1 MTSNVTRT
9 NNGKRLMAAIAV
21 LALIACA
28 FVAFAPTEDSN
39 GLSTGT
45 PVAGTEL
52 EGSNVTITTGTDFYI
67 NSEVTITSM
76 TGTTVNIYLGEN
88 GSVTLPGT
96 IATTTIQ
103 TGTFNEETK
112 MITPYLGLSI
122 TGVATKEYSTVD
134 AATGYGVVAPASST
148 VTAGIKIISST
159 GSNIE
164 CYPNGAVVNATLN
177 KEGANVTVINGTVN
191 ASISGYKV
199 DGTDATAS
207 VSIVSSAATTGVVLS
222 YVADDYPT
230 ITSDATAGSVTVNS
244 GTIKVA
250 ATTTGLDKILNA
262 YGSGSANTAG
272 TLLGPTVSS
281 VGTVSTLYVY
291 GEVAD
296 GETTAD
302 AVSFTNAT
310 VDRLTFG
317 TTDKFTVGTTEFSSA
332 TATTLTVSSRTVEI
346 PSTITGSLSL
356 ASGDFTALSGGVI
369 INENSTLSV
378 GVNAVLKLADAQ
390 SDAGIVTLKSATVK
404 TNTPAAFNVYGK
416 LTTTATEAV
425 TLVKDEAAAD
435 DSLKGTFNAYSTATI
450 SEYIIIDATNYR
462 IDGAMKEAIINKD
475 VNSSNTYSQF
485 QTVRVTEDITISE
498 DIKLGILGQ
507 LIIDEGASITIEDG
521 AILYIGAM
529 HTFDPEQDVDDQT
542 TSATASVIMNGDM
555 EIKSGGT
562 FQVVAGKSV
571 DIYGDVETAGT
582 FNATAKTVLKNGASM
597 EVSEG
602 GLLEVSAAFQID
614 SGAEVRMEGT
624 LKSTDISNYGTIT
637 IDGIIDNT
645 AAVKVSLLGNGAK
658 VVINSAQFTTAAN
671 TLTFSDEKL
680 EPAKG
685 VTAVSSTDA
694 NKIVITPT
702 SGTWTTSPKAS
713 HDVIENLTITENV
726 TSTTDSKG
734 VKTYYVTMDIAGMPS
749 AEIAT
754 TGNDALIV
762 AGTGTVG
769 IALTGY
775 NNDYRG
781 VTVSGQLT
789 LGEGITLTN
798 AGKLTV
804 SGQLNQTNNDSEEI
818 VNSTGTIT
826 VTGQIKA
833 LDEIDGT
840 VNAALYE
847 SEENSVRYFI
857 YTTLEE
863 AVAAAPE
870 EIEILGTI
878 TITEDVTIPSPI
890 EVDASGATLIN
901 VGTDKNRDVTLT
913 VNDGAELKSAAKIQV
928 YGTVYFE
935 NNKDSNKSNNIVSD
949 VYTTDGTDAR
959 YTNIYTALAGATDG
973 DTVEI
978 TKEDGAVQI
987 TQNITIIDG
996 VTLKVPAGK
1005 QIQLADGVTVTIE
1018 GTLDAWDAVTAQTKF
1033 AEQASVEE
1041 KTSAID
1047 VTGTF
1052 VSVAAVEYANYFIP
1066 GAYYTISNDDGDF
1079 NYVTPVE
1086 AAAAVA
1092 GDVTGP
1098 IEIYGENAVGEVAF
1112 VGTDDERVNI
1122 VVYGELVAD
1131 SISLTY
1137 ANFGVGTDGTYT
1149 GSYTGAVGAA
1159 AGTVEVVDATG
1170 FAVSEVTIN
1179 ETSKVIITGSPSAF
1193 EQSEDFDV
1201 TIAAGTVYAES
1212 DTTGSTA
1219 YNFTV
1224 YTLTVASGATFNVDG
1239 AGNVASITE
1248 DLIVEGTAN
1257 ATDGGRIITKDLIV
1271 LGTFTVGSAVSAD
1284 GILAGQAQATN
1295 AFIGISEKDTL
1306 GTAAT
1311 LNADS
1316 ISGLKVVYLS
1326 AGSTVTDKLVEGMK
1340 STEYYVED
1348 ALYLTVYAVSG
1359 YEPLVNTIAFPDL
1372 AGKEVSAWQY
1382 VDSDG
1387 KTVKIDASS
1396 KEKVGAVK
1404 TITALMDYDV
1414 YEITIVAEYGIT
1426 DIYID
1431 GELIDTEGL
1440 SGAGQGEIKTMIAVG
1455 EHQITYRLN
1464 NYFAGDVKITLNGE
1478 ALTDGKFTI
1487 TSDMPFEDDD
1497 GTPTEYKIVLTGV
1510 EATAPENPSSGDS
1523 GSSDGLGLTDYLLI
1537 VLVVLI
1543 VVMAIIV
1550 AIRLM
1555 RS

>member
-1 MTSNVTRT
+1 
-9 NNGKRLMAAIAV
+9 MAAVAV
-21 LALIACA
+21 LALVACCFIAFMPSTDA
-28 FVAFAPTEDSN
+28 VDPTVSGEEYD
-39 GLSTGT
+39 GQAIT
-45 PVAGTEL
+45 ARTEAQNIYVPAT
-52 EGSNVTITTGTDFYI
+52 ESETTITISGTGSVNLYI
-67 NSEVTITSM
+67 AEGADIKISGSTA
-76 TGTTVNIYLGEN
+76 TVNVYRATGF
-88 GSVTLPGT
+88 TDGT
-96 IATTTIQ
+96 ISYVSGLEIAAKDTNVFAGIANNGIKTNATVSAGYGIAV
-103 TGTFNEETK
+103 
-112 MITPYLGLSI
+112 TP
-122 TGVATKEYSTVD
+122 
-134 AATGYGVVAPASST
+134 ATGDSPEYYAAGADIGT
-148 VTAGIKIISST
+148 VQ
-159 GSNIE
+159 
-164 CYPNGAVVNATLN
+164 LN
-177 KEGANVTVINGTVN
+177 KEGSKITVINGSADVTV
-191 ASISGYKV
+191 SGYTVGGKS
-199 DGTDATAS
+199 ATAS
-207 VSIVSSAATTGVVLS
+207 VSIDETTASTGVAVTWNS
-222 YVADDYPT
+222 TAAPS
-230 ITSDATAGSVTVNS
+230 ITSDATAGSITINS
-244 GTIKVA
+244 GVFS
-250 ATTTGLDKILNA
+250 TTGINNASVLNA
-262 YGSGSANTAG
+262 YADAAATGSANIASAVTDL
-272 TLLGPTVSS
+272 TSPSS
-281 VGTVSTLYVY
+281 LYVY

-296 GETTAD
+296 GTIELDT
-302 AVSFTNAT
+302 VNFNNAT
-310 VDRLTFG
+310 VDRFVFG
-317 TTDKFTVGTTEFSSA
+317 ATDKFTVGADKFTGALTAASGKVTVPA
-332 TATTLTVSSRTVEI
+332 TISGGLNLANGSYTAGATT
-346 PSTITGSLSL
+346 
-356 ASGDFTALSGGVI
+356 

-378 GVNAVLKLADAQ
+378 GVNATLELTGA
-390 SDAGIVTLKSATVK
+390 VTLNSITTTGASAAT
-404 TNTPAAFNVYGK
+404 FNVYGK
-416 LTTTATEAV
+416 LTTNSAIATE
-425 TLVKDEAAAD
+425 LIKDKNAGD
-435 DSLKGTFNAYSTATI
+435 DSEIKGVFNAYSTATI
-450 SEYIIIDATNYR
+450 SEYIIISATNYR

-521 AILYIGAM
+521 AVLYIGAM
-529 HTFDPEQDVDDQT
+529 HTYNGSGT
-542 TSATASVIMNGDM
+542 TSSTASVVMNGDM

-614 SGAEVRMEGT
+614 SGAEVRIEGT

-645 AAVKVSLLGNGAK
+645 AAVKISLLGNGAK

-702 SGTWTTSPKAS
+702 TGTWTTSPKAS
-713 HDVIENLTITENV
+713 YDVIENLTITENV

-734 VKTYYVTMDIAGMPS
+734 IKTYYVTMDIAGMPS
-749 AEIAT
+749 AEVAT
-754 TGNDALIV
+754 TGNDSSIV

-769 IALTGY
+769 ITLAGY

-789 LGEGITLTN
+789 LGEGVTLTN
-798 AGKLTV
+798 TGKLTV

-818 VNSTGTIT
+818 VNSTGIIT

-833 LDEIDGT
+833 LDEIEGT

-870 EIEILGTI
+870 KIEILGTI

-890 EVDASGATLIN
+890 EVDATGATLIN
-901 VGTDKNRDVTLT
+901 VGTDKNRNVTLT
-913 VNDGAELKSAAKIQV
+913 VNNGAELKGATDVQV

-1005 QIQLADGVTVTIE
+1005 QIQLADGVTVTVE

-1033 AEQASVEE
+1033 AEQASVEG

-1159 AGTVEVVDATG
+1159 TGTVEVVDATG
-1170 FAVSEVTIN
+1170 FAVSEATIN
-1179 ETSKVIITGSPSAF
+1179 ETSKVVIIGSPSAF
-1193 EQSEDFDV
+1193 KQSEDFDV

-1224 YTLTVASGATFNVDG
+1224 DTLTVASGATFNVDG

-1257 ATDGGRIITKDLIV
+1257 ATDGGRIVTKDLIV

-1295 AFIGISEKDTL
+1295 AFVGISEKDTL

-1414 YEITIVAEYGIT
+1414 YEVTIVAEYGIT

-1478 ALTDGKFTI
+1478 ALTDGRFTI

-1510 EATAPENPSSGDS
+1510 EAAAPENPSSGDS
-1523 GSSDGLGLTDYLLI
+1523 SSSDGLGLTDYLLI

>member
-9 NNGKRLMAAIAV
+9 NNGKRLMAAVAV
-21 LALIACA
+21 LALVACCFIAFMPSTDA
-28 FVAFAPTEDSN
+28 VDPTVSGKEYD
-39 GLSTGT
+39 GQAIT
-45 PVAGTEL
+45 AGTEAQNIYVPAT
-52 EGSNVTITTGTDFYI
+52 ESETTITISGTGSVNLYI
-67 NSEVTITSM
+67 AEGADIKISGSTA
-76 TGTTVNIYLGEN
+76 TVNVYRATGF
-88 GSVTLPGT
+88 TDGT
-96 IATTTIQ
+96 ISYVSGLEIATKDTNVFAGIANNGIKTNATVSAGYGIA
-103 TGTFNEETK
+103 
-112 MITPYLGLSI
+112 ITP
-122 TGVATKEYSTVD
+122 
-134 AATGYGVVAPASST
+134 ATGDSPEYYAAGADIGT
-148 VTAGIKIISST
+148 VQ
-159 GSNIE
+159 
-164 CYPNGAVVNATLN
+164 LN
-177 KEGANVTVINGTVN
+177 KEGSKITVINGSADVTV
-191 ASISGYKV
+191 SGYTV
-199 DGTDATAS
+199 GGNSATAS
-207 VSIVSSAATTGVVLS
+207 VSIDETTASTGVAVTWNS
-222 YVADDYPT
+222 TAAPS
-230 ITSDATAGSVTVNS
+230 ITSDATAGSITINS
-244 GTIKVA
+244 GVFS
-250 ATTTGLDKILNA
+250 TTGISNASVLNA
-262 YGSGSANTAG
+262 YADAAASGSANLASAVADLG
-272 TLLGPTVSS
+272 TISGD
-281 VGTVSTLYVY
+281 TLYVY
-291 GEVAD
+291 GDVSD
-296 GETTAD
+296 DTTD
-302 AVSFTNAT
+302 KDKVNLTNAT
-310 VDRLTFG
+310 VDKLVFG
-317 TTDKFTVGTTEFSSA
+317 ATDKFTVGTDKFTGALS
-332 TATTLTVSSRTVEI
+332 VSSDKVTLPTTSDGGIKGGLNLATGKYTTSGTTV
-346 PSTITGSLSL
+346 T
-356 ASGDFTALSGGVI
+356 
-369 INENSTLSV
+369 ENSTLSV
-378 GVNAVLKLADAQ
+378 GVNATLELTGAVTLNSIATADA
-390 SDAGIVTLKSATVK
+390 SAAT
-404 TNTPAAFNVYGK
+404 FNVYGK
-416 LTTTATEAV
+416 LTTDSTAATE
-425 TLVKDEAAAD
+425 LIKDQNAGD
-435 DSLKGTFNAYSTATI
+435 DSEIKGVFNAYSTATI
-450 SEYIIIDATNYR
+450 SEYIIISATNYR

-498 DIKLGILGQ
+498 YIKLGILGQ

-521 AILYIGAM
+521 AVLYIGAM
-529 HTFDPEQDVDDQT
+529 HTYNGSGT
-542 TSATASVIMNGDM
+542 TSSTASVVMNGDM
-555 EIKSGGT
+555 EIKTGGT

-571 DIYGDVETAGT
+571 DIYGDVEVAGVFQVDAGKTTLKTGATMTVDEPKTGDTFNGKLSVTEDFVIESGANVRIEGT
-582 FNATAKTVLKNGASM
+582 FKA
-597 EVSEG
+597 
-602 GLLEVSAAFQID
+602 
-614 SGAEVRMEGT
+614 
-624 LKSTDISNYGTIT
+624 TDISNFGTIT
-637 IDGIIDNT
+637 IDGTIDNST
-645 AAVKVSLLGNGAK
+645 ASTPVKISMLGNGAE
-658 VVINSAQFTTAAN
+658 VVINSAQFNTTN
-671 TLTFSDEKL
+671 DGS
-680 EPAKG
+680 
-685 VTAVSSTDA
+685 
-694 NKIVITPT
+694 NI
-702 SGTWTTSPKAS
+702 
-713 HDVIENLTITENV
+713 LTITDENLVLVKNPELKVADDRVNTITIAPTKANDIIENVTIAESV

-734 VKTYYVTMDIAGMPS
+734 NKTYYNTMDISGLVS
-749 AEIAT
+749 YD
-754 TGNDALIV
+754 NDVSTEVGPVTISLDGGV
-762 AGTGTVG
+762 A
-769 IALTGY
+769 
-775 NNDYRG
+775 DESG
-781 VTVSGQLT
+781 VTIAQTFSY
-789 LGEGITLTN
+789 GENVTFVNT
-798 AGKLTV
+798 GKLTV
-804 SGQLNQTNNDSEEI
+804 SEQLNQTDKDSDPIE
-818 VNSTGTIT
+818 NSDADASIT
-826 VTGQIKA
+826 VTGTIKA
-833 LDEIDGT
+833 LDKINGI
-840 VNAALYE
+840 VNAAMYE
-847 SEENSVRYFI
+847 TNENSVRYYN
-857 YTTLEE
+857 YTTLED

-890 EVDASGATLIN
+890 EVDATGATLIN

-913 VNDGAELKSAAKIQV
+913 VNDGAELKGAANVQV

-1005 QIQLADGVTVTIE
+1005 QIQLADGVTVTVE
-1018 GTLDAWDAVTAQTKF
+1018 GTLDAWDAVTAQTAF

-1137 ANFGVGTDGTYT
+1137 ANFGVNVI

-1159 AGTVEVVDATG
+1159 TGTVEVVDATG
-1170 FAVSEVTIN
+1170 FAVSEATIN
-1179 ETSKVIITGSPSAF
+1179 ETSKVVITGSPSAF

-1224 YTLTVASGATFNVDG
+1224 DTLTVASGATFNVDG

-1257 ATDGGRIITKDLIV
+1257 ATDGGRIVTKDLIV

-1510 EATAPENPSSGDS
+1510 EAAAPENPSSGDS

>member
-1 MTSNVTRT
+1 MNAIMNKT

-52 EGSNVTITTGTDFYI
+52 EGSNVTITEGTNFYV

-96 IATTTIQ
+96 IATTTTIQ
-103 TGTFNEETK
+103 AGTFNEETK

-122 TGVATKEYSTVD
+122 TGVASKEYTTID
-134 AATGYGVVAPASST
+134 AATGYGVVAPTGST

-159 GSNIE
+159 GSNIA

-177 KEGANVTVINGTVN
+177 NAGASVTVINGTVN

-199 DGTDATAS
+199 DGNDATAS
-207 VSIVSSAATTGVVLS
+207 VSIKSSAAATGVVLS
-222 YVADDYPT
+222 YVADNYPT
-230 ITSDATAGSVTVNS
+230 ISSDATAGSVTVNS
-244 GTIKVA
+244 GIIKVA
-250 ATTTGLDKILNA
+250 DTTSGLDKILNA

-272 TLLGPTVSS
+272 TLLGPSVSS
-281 VGTVSTLYVY
+281 VGTVTTLYVY

-302 AVSFTNAT
+302 SVSFTNAT

-317 TTDKFTVGTTEFSSA
+317 STDKFTVGTTKFSSN
-332 TATTLTVSSRTVEI
+332 TATTLTVSSKTVAI
-346 PSTITGSLSL
+346 PSNITGSLSL
-356 ASGDFTALSGGVI
+356 ASGDFTAPSGKVT

-378 GVNAVLKLADAQ
+378 GVNAVLTLGDAKE
-390 SDAGIVTLKSATVK
+390 DAVTLKSATVE
-404 TNTPAAFNVYGK
+404 TNTPAAFNIYGK
-416 LTTTATEAV
+416 LTTTASGAV

-521 AILYIGAM
+521 AFLYIGAM

-754 TGNDALIV
+754 TGNDASIV

-890 EVDASGATLIN
+890 EVDATGATLIN

-913 VNDGAELKSAAKIQV
+913 VNDGAELKGATDVQV

-1005 QIQLADGVTVTIE
+1005 QIQLADGVTVTVE

-1170 FAVSEVTIN
+1170 FAVFEATIN
-1179 ETSKVIITGSPSAF
+1179 ETSKVVITGSPSAF

-1224 YTLTVASGATFNVDG
+1224 DTLTVASGATFNVDG

-1248 DLIVEGTAN
+1248 NLIVEGTAN
-1257 ATDGGRIITKDLIV
+1257 ATDGGRIVTKDLIV

-1295 AFIGISEKDTL
+1295 AFVGISEKDTL

-1316 ISGLKVVYLS
+1316 ISGLRVVYLS
-1326 AGSTVTDKLVEGMK
+1326 AGSIVTDKLVEGMK

-1426 DIYID
+1426 DVYID
-1431 GELIDTEGL
+1431 GDLVDTEGL
-1440 SGAGQGEIKTMIAVG
+1440 SGAGPGEIKTKIAVG

-1478 ALTDGKFTI
+1478 ALTDGTFTI

-1497 GTPTEYKIVLTGV
+1497 GSPTEYKIVLTGV
-1510 EATAPENPSSGDS
+1510 EAAAPENPSSGDS